1 MGILYTLG
9 PIFNYFHFDFL
20 EIHRLIIMSYSVRLY
35 VYDISNGFGIYHTS
49 VVVHNVEIVFNAH
62 GLLIHRMVS

>member
-1 MGILYTLG
+1 
-9 PIFNYFHFDFL
+9 
-20 EIHRLIIMSYSVRLY
+20 MSYSVQLY

-49 VVVHNVEIVFNAH
+49 VVVHGIELAYNAH